1 MDGATDKPGI
11 SLRDVATRLNP
22 GSNKRE
28 YSKLLSLLKAG
39 QIKAGFRFPA
49 FGTLWIEIRT
59 AYWSGVDSA
68 EFRTSLRIEKGRPS
82 SGAFSI
88 SLAVFAEQICD
99 VLAQR
104 SEPANWKH
112 MAELLAATGKRY
124 EVEILEEEWARFL
137 EASPSYLPQP
147 CRRSKRGRNE
157 LKSWRDLCVVIG
169 AYIIKH
175 HQKKTSAP
183 IKLVEASERI
193 HKIIEKEEIRGSAST
208 IERALS
214 DIVAKSKAISID

>member
-1 MDGATDKPGI
+1 MERLTKPGI
-11 SLRDVATRLNP
+11 SLRDVAARLNP
-22 GSNKRE
+22 GSNKRD

-49 FGTLWIEIRT
+49 FGSLWIEIRT

-68 EFRTSLRIEKGRPS
+68 EFRTSLRFDKGRPS
-82 SGAFSI
+82 SGAFSV

-137 EASPSYLPQP
+137 EVNPSYLPAPRQKS
-147 CRRSKRGRNE
+147 RRGRYE
-157 LKSWRDLCVVIG
+157 LESWRDLCIYIG

-175 HQKKTSAP
+175 HQKKTSP
-183 IKLVEASERI
+183 RIKLVEASETI
-193 HKIIEKEEIRGSAST
+193 HKITENEGIRGAAST

-214 DIVAKSKAISID
+214 EIVAKAEVISID